1 MNKEIKSG
9 KYVKCINNNG
19 LEIYLTKGKTY
30 KINGVNSSENLVSI
44 RNDITDVE
52 YYSFE
57 RFELVE
63 TWTDKAFKEIKK
75 EAVNNVKEE
84 LSKEIDNI
92 KPNHYRNGEIDLIES
107 WYLRYPFNEFK
118 TGMVMYADR
127 YFNRNKN
134 NRVEDMEKGLY
145 VMQRLK
151 EYEIKELE
159 KENN

>member
-1 MNKEIKSG
+1 MNENITYRFNGIVVDNEEFNKQKVWAE
-9 KYVKCINNNG
+9 KYNLIEELSLCENEFVLITKNNARDFT
-19 LEIYLTKGKTY
+19 ISK
-30 KINGVNSSENLVSI
+30 
-44 RNDITDVE
+44 
-52 YYSFE
+52 
-57 RFELVE
+57 E
-63 TWTDKAFKEIKK
+63 TWTDKAFKETKK
-75 EAVNNVKEE
+75 ETVNNVKEE

-92 KPNHYRNGEIDLIES
+92 KPNHYRKGEIDLIES

-159 KENN
+159 KEND